1 MDLLADITYTTGM
14 IQNDKQWSGEMSKGR
29 VWNKGKRNGGGGPPE
44 GKSSKAIAAANKSSI
59 APLQEEST
67 EQAVVK
73 EVTRVDQIKPMNRA
87 NWVSR
92 PARITPEKQGAK
104 NTDTQ
109 L

>member
-1 MDLLADITYTTGM
+1 
-14 IQNDKQWSGEMSKGR
+14 MSKGR

-59 APLQEEST
+59 APPQEESGMS

-92 PARITPEKQGAK
+92 PARITPEKKGTN

-109 L
+109 Q